1 MRIHGL
7 LLRALLALAAIISG
21 VLGTA
26 APAMAQKD
34 VTPATVA
41 RVRGNLDGA
50 SRPGVTFVK
59 YREKAWFMGIDGGGS
74 NEDLVEDSRDATS
87 VTLTQGPRPAVGV
100 QTGPRY
106 VLNLANKVISGAF
119 ITKSGQGYAAV
130 PISGTI
136 TEVSA
141 DTCRS
146 RTASSANCVC
156 DLRWLRP
163 LQGAVGLGEVM
174 DKRNK
179 IKDPDKL
186 AKEKADLQKD
196 PIKVVVGP
204 DSALYVVDHHHG
216 ARAWLEADYT
226 AGVCQYL
233 LQPAISPE
241 PPQFWAQLDAQHW
254 VHLKDK
260 DGVAIRPDALP
271 KTLLEMPD
279 DPYRT
284 LAWMVRK
291 RDGYC
296 RSLMTQGTAFAE
308 FQWADWMRQRTDK
321 LSLASV
327 KAATDK
333 GLWDR
338 RKRDREAVQK
348 PVLDEAVA
356 LAMSDAAKDLPGY
369 RGNRAVA
376 NCNPSGGE

>member
-1 MRIHGL
+1 MSSTTTTG
-7 LLRALLALAAIISG
+7 
-21 VLGTA
+21 
-26 APAMAQKD
+26 
-34 VTPATVA
+34 
-41 RVRGNLDGA
+41 RGRGW
-50 SRPGVTFVK
+50 RPTT
-59 YREKAWFMGIDGGGS
+59 R
-74 NEDLVEDSRDATS
+74 R
-87 VTLTQGPRPAVGV
+87 
-100 QTGPRY
+100 
-106 VLNLANKVISGAF
+106 
-119 ITKSGQGYAAV
+119 
-130 PISGTI
+130 
-136 TEVSA
+136 
-141 DTCRS
+141 
-146 RTASSANCVC
+146 
-156 DLRWLRP
+156 
-163 LQGAVGLGEVM
+163 
-174 DKRNK
+174 
-179 IKDPDKL
+179 
-186 AKEKADLQKD
+186 
-196 PIKVVVGP
+196 
-204 DSALYVVDHHHG
+204 
-216 ARAWLEADYT
+216 
-226 AGVCQYL
+226 GVCQYL
-233 LQPAISPE
+233 LQSAISPE

-321 LSLASV
+321 LSLTSV

-338 RKRDREAVQK
+338 HKRDREAVQK